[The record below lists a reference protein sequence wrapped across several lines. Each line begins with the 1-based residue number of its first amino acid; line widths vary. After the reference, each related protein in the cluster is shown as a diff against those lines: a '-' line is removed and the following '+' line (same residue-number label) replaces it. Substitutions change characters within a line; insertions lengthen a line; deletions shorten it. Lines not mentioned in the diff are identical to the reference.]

1 MKLNN
6 HGQSLVT
13 FVLVLPLIVLLI
25 AFFFDSSLG
34 LMEKNRLDGI
44 ITSNMEEAL
53 NNDIRDETK
62 IRNAIKS
69 NDKMEIMVSIV
80 DDELKVIVKSKRNS
94 VFAKILDFSYYNLD
108 YNYCAN
114 YIDKKINKKCG

>member
-1 MKLNN
+1 MKMNN

-13 FVLVLPLIVLLI
+13 FVLILPLIVLLI
-25 AFFFDSSLG
+25 AFFFDSSLS

-62 IRNAIKS
+62 IRNAIKT
-69 NDKMEIMVSIV
+69 NDKMDIIVSIV

-114 YIDKKINKKCG
+114 YTDKKINKKCG